1 MTSLNEMN
9 EVKALDILKKYDVT
23 EAANG
28 VLRFKDG
35 QWKELPEE
43 ALEAVSY
50 LFDEWDFVVEIV

>member
-1 MTSLNEMN
+1 MD

-35 QWKELPEE
+35 QWKELSEE